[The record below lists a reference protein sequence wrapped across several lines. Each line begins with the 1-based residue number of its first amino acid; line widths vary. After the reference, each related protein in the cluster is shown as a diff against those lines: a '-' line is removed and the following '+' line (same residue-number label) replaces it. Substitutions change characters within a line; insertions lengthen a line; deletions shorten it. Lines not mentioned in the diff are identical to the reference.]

1 MIFFWLVWVVLAVLF
16 LRNAVRSEARLVYDE
31 ENERRAALLSPVLR
45 RTDNCEC
52 NIPNAGL
59 PLTGD
64 EICRVCRKK
73 V

>member
-1 MIFFWLVWVVLAVLF
+1 MKEVLEAVVLGGIAF
-16 LRNAVRSEARLVYDE
+16 FITRAFVRDTAREVYHEEEAK
-31 ENERRAALLSPVLR
+31 RAALFAR
-45 RTDNCEC
+45 RADDCAC
-52 NIPNAGL
+52 NTPNAGL